1 MATAAQHR
9 AEIDRINTEVAAQA
23 AKIAQLSTILDGK
36 AAGGGSG
43 GGSNNGLPDGYTRA
57 DYIQFT
63 GDQIVDTGVTLS
75 YDGMGSTRIKVLFT
89 RDDNTAQYMYGVANP
104 GNTASVTAY
113 LSSSGAWRFGDRSA
127 ARTIEAN
134 PEIIRTA
141 IVDQTGIVHEGGTQ
155 AFSTVREFTTIG
167 SLILGGARYADGSI
181 GTPQFTGKIL
191 TFEIWMIGA
200 LEIKLIPLVNAD
212 SVYRF
217 WDVASESFFDSL
229 GDVPFEGGYF

>member
-1 MATAAQHR
+1 MATAAEYQ
-9 AEIDRINTEVAAQA
+9 AQIDRINGEVSAQA

-36 AAGGGSG
+36 AAGGGGG
-43 GGSNNGLPDGYTRA
+43 GGSNNGLPDGYTRV

-63 GDQIVDTGVTLS
+63 GDQIIDTGVTLRS
-75 YDGMGSTRIKVLFT
+75 GKMGIPRIKVLFT
-89 RDDNTAQYMYGVANP
+89 RDDNTAQYMYGVVNS

-113 LSSSGAWRFGDRSA
+113 LSSGGAWRFGNRSA

-141 IVDQTGIVHEGGTQ
+141 IVDHTGIVHEGGTQ
-155 AFSTVREFTTIG
+155 AFSTVSDFTTIG
-167 SLILGGARYADGSI
+167 SLILGGSRYADGSI

-191 TFEIWMIGA
+191 TFEIWMYGA
-200 LEIKLIPLVNAD
+200 IEIKLIPLVSAD
-212 SVYRF
+212 GVYRF
-217 WDVASESFFDSL
+217 WDTESESFFDTL